1 MENQMGRTRWT
12 AVAAAL
18 AVAAWIGFT
27 CLRPLPVEGRP
38 RAARKAFAIFPPVQL
53 QVRQSLQVTVNNA
66 LGQGP
71 IHARIGLMDALTGQ
85 AIPQQ
90 NAEMDLAPGKGFSFD
105 VMPPPVDGPTDL
117 IVYIEYALTFN
128 GQKFPMPAA
137 TLQLA
142 SIGEVRGII
151 AILHPEMTSQAI
163 TGTGG

>member
-38 RAARKAFAIFPPVQL
+38 RAPRKAFAIFGPLQV

-66 LGQGP
+66 LGPGP
-71 IHARIGLMDALTGQ
+71 VNARIGLSDALTGQ

-90 NAEMDLAPGKGFSFD
+90 NAGMDLAPGKGFTYD
-105 VMPPPVDGPTDL
+105 LMLPPVEGPTDL
-117 IVYIEYALTFN
+117 IVYIEY
-128 GQKFPMPAA
+128 
-137 TLQLA
+137 
-142 SIGEVRGII
+142 
-151 AILHPEMTSQAI
+151 
-163 TGTGG
+163 